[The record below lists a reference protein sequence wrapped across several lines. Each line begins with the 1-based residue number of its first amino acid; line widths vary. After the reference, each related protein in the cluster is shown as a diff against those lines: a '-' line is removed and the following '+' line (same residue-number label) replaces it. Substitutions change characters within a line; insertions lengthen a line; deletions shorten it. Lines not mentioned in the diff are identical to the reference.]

1 MSNNL
6 NLNLVCQESQ
16 GVLERNQPRGEMS
29 FRVER
34 YSVPSYE
41 GNSEA
46 VVVERQEDEIAF
58 VGGFLLFSVELRSHN
73 NLTQANPFP

>member
-1 MSNNL
+1 MT
-6 NLNLVCQESQ
+6 
-16 GVLERNQPRGEMS
+16 

-34 YSVPSYE
+34 YSVPGHE

-46 VVVERQEDEIAF
+46 VVVERQEGEIAF
-58 VGGFLLFSVELRSHN
+58 VGGFLLFSVESQSNN